1 MPDDLPGRGVS
12 VEGGGIQWA
21 LGSSSWAQASPSLA
35 LWPGSGR
42 FQARCFRECSSLW
55 AWPMFLVTR
64 FQLRVPGCCALLR
77 PSISGSR
84 LQFITLHVVFS
95 FVPGGHARPTPT
107 AKSGFRPSQLVVLCG
122 EVLGASAGVLFLV

>member
-1 MPDDLPGRGVS
+1 MGSRVLELGAGSAVLGFVAWLWKVS
-12 VEGGGIQWA
+12 
-21 LGSSSWAQASPSLA
+21 S
-35 LWPGSGR
+35 
-42 FQARCFRECSSLW
+42 RCVRECSSLW

-95 FVPGGHARPTPT
+95 FVPGGHACPTPT